1 MLDACHIPVPNDMQG
16 RSVMPWI
23 RREITA
29 PSHKDIFIQI
39 SESQVGRAIRTDRWK
54 YAVEA
59 LDKNPSKDAG
69 SPEYTE
75 TFLYDLEHDPYELHN
90 LIQSQA
96 HERVCAVLA
105 DKLIKHM
112 EDAGEQTPVIHSV
125 PKHKIGQ
132 LLVSEDEWNL

>member
-1 MLDACHIPVPNDMQG
+1 M
-16 RSVMPWI
+16 
-23 RREITA
+23 
-29 PSHKDIFIQI
+29 
-39 SESQVGRAIRTDRWK
+39 
-54 YAVEA
+54 EA